1 MEYSTF
7 LNELKTYAEK
17 DFAKFQR
24 KLIPTQ
30 QTILGVRTPTMRK
43 LAKKYQAEYKDIF
56 SFPDD
61 YFEVT
66 FIKLAQI
73 AVLPYTQFIQY
84 VEACVDKIDNWAICD
99 CFKAKCLFKQKTDFI
114 PILEKLFVNKGEF
127 YQRYVLVVLL
137 STYIEEGYLPLIES
151 FLKRADKTKY
161 YVYMAAAWLT
171 AEVLVKHY
179 DYGVQWLQTKILDV
193 KTHNKAIQKARES
206 YRLSKEQKGFLKSLK
221 IKQ

>member
-1 MEYSTF
+1 MQYSTF
-7 LNELKTYAEK
+7 LNELKSYAEK
-17 DFAKFQR
+17 DFADFQR
-24 KLIPTQ
+24 KLIPTK

-73 AVLPYTQFIQY
+73 AALPYPQFIQY
-84 VEACVDKIDNWAICD
+84 VEACVDKIDNWATCD
-99 CFKAKCLFKQKTDFI
+99 CFKAKCLFKQKAEFI
-114 PILEKLFVNKGEF
+114 PALEKLFARKEEF
-127 YQRYVLVVLL
+127 YQRYVLVALL
-137 STYIEEGYLPLIES
+137 STYVEDAYLPLIES
-151 FLKRADKTKY
+151 FLQRIDKTKY

-171 AEVLVKHY
+171 AEILVKHY
-179 DYGVQWLQTKILDV
+179 DYGVQLLQGKTLDV

-206 YRLSKEQKGFLKSLK
+206 YRLSKAQKEFLNSLK
-221 IKQ
+221 IK